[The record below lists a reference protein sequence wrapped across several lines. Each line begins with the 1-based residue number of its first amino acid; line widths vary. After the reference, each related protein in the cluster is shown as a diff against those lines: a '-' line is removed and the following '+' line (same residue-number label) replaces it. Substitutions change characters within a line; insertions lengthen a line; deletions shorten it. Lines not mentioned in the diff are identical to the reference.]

1 MNEPEP
7 SAVANGS
14 PPQASPFPFGRAA
27 VSTPTDDA
35 GNPLRRMRRD
45 TLFCRSS
52 YDSCRRQATGH
63 SPKREFHASTS
74 VQPVRPNA
82 KRRKSPPKRG
92 FTTEMRGSFCC
103 PTRFAF
109 ARQPRK
115 TQESDTSRL
124 QKASNFIRRA
134 SRRQVRPPER
144 PPSVPSG
151 LCGAAAGFSS
161 SRSAAVSVSRI
172 RKALGNFARTRSS
185 SMIASS
191 EVTHRPAETLK

>member
-1 MNEPEP
+1 MNEPE
-7 SAVANGS
+7 
-14 PPQASPFPFGRAA
+14 ASPFPFGRAA
-27 VSTPTDDA
+27 VPTPTDDA

-52 YDSCRRQATGH
+52 YDSCRRRATGH
-63 SPKREFHASTS
+63 FPKRELHASTP

-92 FTTEMRGSFCC
+92 FTMEMRGSFCS

-134 SRRQVRPPER
+134 SRRQVRPSEH
-144 PPSVPSG
+144 PPSRRAS
-151 LCGAAAGFSS
+151 GFSS

>member
-63 SPKREFHASTS
+63 SPKRELHASTP

-92 FTTEMRGSFCC
+92 FTMEMRGSFCC
-103 PTRFAF
+103 PTRFAL

-144 PPSVPSG
+144 PPS
-151 LCGAAAGFSS
+151 
-161 SRSAAVSVSRI
+161 RRDSAAPQPPDSLRADRPPSASR
-172 RKALGNFARTRSS
+172 
-185 SMIASS
+185 ASERLWGTS
-191 EVTHRPAETLK
+191 RAHVRAA

>member
-14 PPQASPFPFGRAA
+14 PPQASPFPFGPAA
-27 VSTPTDDA
+27 DPTPTDDA

-52 YDSCRRQATGH
+52 YDSCRRRATGH
-63 SPKREFHASTS
+63 SPKRELHASTP

-92 FTTEMRGSFCC
+92 FTMEMRGSFCC
-103 PTRFAF
+103 PIRFAF

-115 TQESDTSRL
+115 TQESDTNHR
-124 QKASNFIRRA
+124 IRTGYKKPRI
-134 SRRQVRPPER
+134 SFVGRRGGRFGRRNVLRPVGTLRRRSLRILFEQIGRRQR
-144 PPSVPSG
+144 
-151 LCGAAAGFSS
+151 LAHQKGFGEL
-161 SRSAAVSVSRI
+161 RAHTFEQHDR
-172 RKALGNFARTRSS
+172 L
-185 SMIASS
+185 
-191 EVTHRPAETLK
+191 L